1 MEEGR
6 FLCAEPLFKA
16 GRIGFGMDPA
26 TQIDRIAART
36 AYSQAVEDAFHRD
49 SDDEDG
55 GGRRRANAYSSD
67 RLKQRRA
74 EVILGLGPDAVL
86 MEFPEGH
93 VPRQGQ

>member
-1 MEEGR
+1 
-6 FLCAEPLFKA
+6 
-16 GRIGFGMDPA
+16 MDPA
-26 TQIDRIAART
+26 TQLDRVAAHT

-49 SDDEDG
+49 SDDEDGG